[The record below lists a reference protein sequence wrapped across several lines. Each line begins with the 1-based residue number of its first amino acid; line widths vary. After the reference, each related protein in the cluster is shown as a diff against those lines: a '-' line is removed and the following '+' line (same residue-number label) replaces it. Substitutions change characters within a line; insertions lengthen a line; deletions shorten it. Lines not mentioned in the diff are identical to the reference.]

1 MRPVDLETHI
11 KKATKKKQ
19 TKKGTT
25 PRKKMLEMHGAPQW
39 PLARLLRILDE
50 ATSREIGG
58 SIARAP
64 ARAPAPRQ
72 VATQGT
78 QAAKCDLYARKAICH
93 LRRADE
99 HIRSRDRSHGRRAA
113 ASHHARAR
121 EYAKRAVCIKCGE
134 RETAR
139 YLEG

>member
-1 MRPVDLETHI
+1 
-11 KKATKKKQ
+11 
-19 TKKGTT
+19 
-25 PRKKMLEMHGAPQW
+25 MLAMQGVPQW

-64 ARAPAPRQ
+64 ARAPRE
-72 VATQGT
+72 VATHGT

-121 EYAKRAVCIKCGE
+121 EYARKAVCIKCGE